1 LITAL
6 ALVSLFGLINA
17 VIMGAPRILYGL
29 SRDGLF
35 FDKAEQVSKGGT
47 PVVALLLTTL
57 AAIFLVL
64 TGTFERLLS
73 MAAFIYV
80 AIYLTGFIA
89 VFVLRKREPELPR
102 PYKIW
107 GYPWT
112 TLIVIIGS
120 ILFLIAAVV
129 TDTANSIYA
138 MALIAVSYPVYL
150 LKKKFSNPAKS

>member
-1 LITAL
+1 
-6 ALVSLFGLINA
+6 
-17 VIMGAPRILYGL
+17 
-29 SRDGLF
+29 
-35 FDKAEQVSKGGT
+35 
-47 PVVALLLTTL
+47 
-57 AAIFLVL
+57 
-64 TGTFERLLS
+64 

-138 MALIAVSYPVYL
+138 IVLIAVSYPVYL
-150 LKKKFSNPAKS
+150 LTKKFNARSDG